1 MAKRKTA
8 KLKKSLKEGFA
19 NITIDG
25 ADVQVPVLVE
35 RLLQDQ
41 RSTITYLEHIL
52 CLWNYKIYNQEDTSS
67 DEAISFM
74 KEMNKFIEN
83 QIPSYK
89 ERIERFEE
97 TDKKI
102 AEEVAS
108 KDTN

>member
-1 MAKRKTA
+1 
-8 KLKKSLKEGFA
+8 
-19 NITIDG
+19 
-25 ADVQVPVLVE
+25 
-35 RLLQDQ
+35 
-41 RSTITYLEHIL
+41 
-52 CLWNYKIYNQEDTSS
+52 
-67 DEAISFM
+67 M

>member
-1 MAKRKTA
+1 MAKRKTP
-8 KLKKSLKEGFA
+8 KSKTKEGFS
-19 NITIDG
+19 NITVDG
-25 ADVQVPVLVE
+25 AEVQVPVLVE

-52 CLWNYKIYNQEDTSS
+52 CLWSYKVYNQEDTTS
-67 DEAISFM
+67 DEAVSFL

-83 QIPSYK
+83 QIPTYQD
-89 ERIERFEE
+89 RIEKFKE

-108 KDTN
+108 EDIN